1 MAPELLPSPWPHS
14 EDSSP
19 RVAEPTCHEQTK
31 CPEGALSCSQHP
43 QCRVLS
49 PTAPHSSP
57 PGIPAGGCGKLRSGA
72 ASFPPLCSLQPGPGQ
87 SRGCHGFHRAHD
99 PAHLPHAASRGRA
112 DPLQNGLAFFHVIPS
127 IPTLPLP
134 GAAEERPGAGNCPF
148 VCSAATA
155 GAPRGGSGNAA
166 TVTVLFFQI
175 RLTRGSVSFGQG
187 REGKCINTSACGTAS
202 PLSSCTLFIEQ
213 SGAGRAPPGDEGAA
227 VP

>member
-1 MAPELLPSPWPHS
+1 MQGRGCGCPGQGLLLGSGMAPELLPSPWPHS

-31 CPEGALSCSQHP
+31 CPEGALSCSQPP
-43 QCRVLS
+43 QCRVLF

-57 PGIPAGGCGKLRSGA
+57 PGIPAGSCGKLWSGA

-99 PAHLPHAASRGRA
+99 PAHLPHAASRDRA

-134 GAAEERPGAGNCPF
+134 GAAEERPGAGNCPL
-148 VCSAATA
+148 SARPPPLERHGEA
-155 GAPRGGSGNAA
+155 
-166 TVTVLFFQI
+166 
-175 RLTRGSVSFGQG
+175 QG
-187 REGKCINTSACGTAS
+187 
-202 PLSSCTLFIEQ
+202 TLQ
-213 SGAGRAPPGDEGAA
+213 Q
-227 VP
+227 